1 MCSRITHAQPLVS
14 GGGEEAG
21 RTFARP
27 LLSEAEAEVEAGLLT
42 LEGEDLICEF
52 GEMDGLAFDFY
63 THRIRVISGPEHVCR
78 EYLVRLAR

>member
-42 LEGEDLICEF
+42 LEP
-52 GEMDGLAFDFY
+52 AF
-63 THRIRVISGPEHVCR
+63 RS
-78 EYLVRLAR
+78 